1 MVALNAVRKAIESLY
16 KGECTVKEFKSVTD
30 PITRI
35 TTKKEVTVL
44 ENQKCR
50 LSYEKIASATQ
61 TTAPATIAQSIK
73 LFIAPE
79 IVINPGSKI
88 IVTQHGKTTEFKQS
102 GEPALYTNHQEIRLE
117 LFKEYA

>member
-1 MVALNAVRKAIESLY
+1 MSVVRKAVESLY
-16 KGECTVKEFKSVTD
+16 EGTCTIKEFKSVKD
-30 PITRI
+30 SITHI
-35 TTKKEVTVL
+35 TAKKEVTVL

-50 LSYEKIASATQ
+50 LSYEKIASANQITGP
-61 TTAPATIAQSIK
+61 TTIAQSIK

-79 IVINPGSKI
+79 IVVNAGSKI
-88 IVTQHGKTTEFKQS
+88 IVTQHGKTTAYQKS

>member
-1 MVALNAVRKAIESLY
+1 MNAVRKAIESLY
-16 KGECTVKEFKSVTD
+16 KGKCTIKEFKSVKD
-30 PITRI
+30 PVTHITS
-35 TTKKEVTVL
+35 KKEVVVL

-50 LSYEKIASATQ
+50 LSYEKIASANQ
-61 TTAPATIAQSIK
+61 TSGPATIAQSIK

-79 IVINPGSKI
+79 IVVNSGSKI
-88 IVTQHGKTTEFKQS
+88 IVTQHGKTTAFQQS

>member
-1 MVALNAVRKAIESLY
+1 VVDLNTYRKAIESLY
-16 KGECTVKEFKSVTD
+16 KGTCTIKEFKSVKD
-30 PITRI
+30 PITHI

-50 LSYEKIASATQ
+50 LSYEKIASANQ
-61 TTAPATIAQSIK
+61 TTGPTTIAQSIK

-79 IVINPGSKI
+79 IVINAGSKI
-88 IVTQHGKTTEFKQS
+88 IVTQHGKTTAFERS